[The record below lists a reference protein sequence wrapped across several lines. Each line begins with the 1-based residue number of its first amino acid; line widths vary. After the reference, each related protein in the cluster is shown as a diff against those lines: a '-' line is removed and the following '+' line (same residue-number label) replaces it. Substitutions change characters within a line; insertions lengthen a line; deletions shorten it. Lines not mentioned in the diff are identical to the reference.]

1 MKFVEVT
8 LLKIIL
14 PLCKFVGFYFV
25 SLPVFFHNL
34 VKYYSISKVLDN
46 FQQPMER
53 AVKMSNISKKKK
65 GAIIFEGHPKI
76 YISKF

>member
-14 PLCKFVGFYFV
+14 PLCKFVGFY
-25 SLPVFFHNL
+25 SLLVFFHNL

-65 GAIIFEGHPKI
+65 GRNYF
-76 YISKF
+76 